1 MSGWCSFS
9 QASTT
14 GAKASLS
21 STRSPP
27 SRLHSPWSN
36 TSPVPGTGETKADG
50 EAAKAGV
57 KQQIAFYSSTRTYH
71 SVLEHHGWGEI
82 GRTLHALSIE
92 GKWQGMLDQISDE
105 ILDAFSIVATHDEL
119 ASKLK
124 ERWGGVSSTIFLGLS
139 PQMLAN
145 ESLVRGIVDELHRP

>member
-1 MSGWCSFS
+1 MGSGNLAIAHRCETLFYKEIVMDLW
-9 QASTT
+9 TT
-14 GAKASLS
+14 YLVYLAIS
-21 STRSPP
+21 
-27 SRLHSPWSN
+27 
-36 TSPVPGTGETKADG
+36 
-50 EAAKAGV
+50 
-57 KQQIAFYSSTRTYH
+57 IALT
-71 SVLEHHGWGEI
+71 VWV

-105 ILDAFSIVATHDEL
+105 ILDAFSIVATYDEL

-124 ERWGGVSSTIFLGLS
+124 ERWRGVCSTIFLGLS